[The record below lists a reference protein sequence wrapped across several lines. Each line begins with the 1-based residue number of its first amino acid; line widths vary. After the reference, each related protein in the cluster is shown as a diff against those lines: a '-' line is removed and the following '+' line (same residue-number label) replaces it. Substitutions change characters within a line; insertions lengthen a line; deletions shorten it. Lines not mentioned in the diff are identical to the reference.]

1 MKKTYLLGA
10 GFSKAFH
17 QSMPLMNELAGE
29 VLLELGLDAEVLSPF
44 RDDLEAWLSY
54 IATRQPWED
63 DVTAAQNE
71 ATFLQASAAIATCI
85 TRASGRPAPHGDRG
99 QQ

>member
-44 RDDLEAWLSY
+44 RDDLEAESVKSSE
-54 IATRQPWED
+54 TVR
-63 DVTAAQNE
+63 
-71 ATFLQASAAIATCI
+71 
-85 TRASGRPAPHGDRG
+85 RSGAL
-99 QQ
+99 